1 LWFKNSPL
9 TFEKYIDFWLTQ
21 YREKKIK
28 QIKRKDFNNY
38 FKFLENNNL
47 ISKEDQD
54 RIDEEIFS
62 KRYDRLNICP
72 GFTIKFSWDG
82 QTAIEL
88 DRENKFEQ
96 DFYEKLTEAFDAIGG
111 L

>member
-1 LWFKNSPL
+1 MAHAISG
-9 TFEKYIDFWLTQ
+9 
-21 YREKKIK
+21 KKIK